1 MFLFACLMYNIGI
14 NLYGGKMKRLFLYLT
29 IVAMPLLFAGCKK
42 TDTSDLK
49 SIMTTEANGAM
60 SPTTVASSESK
71 ADKDNKKPT
80 AEAKKSITE
89 QPESFSKDKSEI
101 SYPKLTG
108 SKDDTSLNTMISD
121 NAKLGLSTFA
131 KAPDSDVKIKY
142 NIKNQSGKR
151 MSIVYTGKS
160 GDNNIIFTNNI
171 DLESGKSIGL
181 SDFADPLTLANYI
194 LSDDVVL
201 ENASNAQAAGFAEY
215 KKTLSVDI
223 LKTLLEDADFPL
235 IKENDINEGF
245 PKVFSYEAGGDIFI
259 AIPVSHEL
267 GDYVLVKYSPATK

>member
-42 TDTSDLK
+42 TDTNDLK

-60 SPTTVASSESK
+60 SPTTASSGESK
-71 ADKDNKKPT
+71 TATDNKNPT
-80 AEAKKSITE
+80 TEAKKGITE
-89 QPESFSKDKSEI
+89 QAQSFSKDKSEI

-267 GDYVLVKYSPATK
+267 GDYVLVKYSPTTK

>member
-1 MFLFACLMYNIGI
+1 MYNIGI

-42 TDTSDLK
+42 ADTTDLK

-60 SPTTVASSESK
+60 SPTTVAASESSS
-71 ADKDNKKPT
+71 AKDNKKPT
-80 AEAKKSITE
+80 AKAKEGITE
-89 QPESFSKDKSEI
+89 QSQSFSKDKSEI

-131 KAPDSDVKIKY
+131 KAPDSNVKIKY

-201 ENASNAQAAGFAEY
+201 ENASNAQASGFAEY

-235 IKENDINEGF
+235 VKENDINEGF
-245 PKVFSYEAGGDIFI
+245 PKVFSYESGGDIFI

>member
-1 MFLFACLMYNIGI
+1 MYNIGI

-60 SPTTVASSESK
+60 SPTTVAASESK
-71 ADKDNKKPT
+71 AAKDNKKPT

-89 QPESFSKDKSEI
+89 QSQSFSKDKSEI

-108 SKDDTSLNTMISD
+108 SKDDTSFNTMISD

-131 KAPDSDVKIKY
+131 KTPDSDVKIKY

-160 GDNNIIFTNNI
+160 GDSNIIFTNNI

-235 IKENDINEGF
+235 IKENDVNEGF

>member
-42 TDTSDLK
+42 ADTTDLK

-60 SPTTVASSESK
+60 SPTTVATSESK
-71 ADKDNKKPT
+71 AAKDNKKP
-80 AEAKKSITE
+80 AVEAKKSITE
-89 QPESFSKDKSEI
+89 QPENFSKDKSEI

-151 MSIVYTGKS
+151 ISIVYTGKS
-160 GDNNIIFTNNI
+160 GDSNIIFTNNI

-201 ENASNAQAAGFAEY
+201 ENASNAQASGFAEY

-223 LKTLLEDADFPL
+223 LKALLEDADFPL

>member
-1 MFLFACLMYNIGI
+1 MYNIGI

-42 TDTSDLK
+42 TDNSDLK

-60 SPTTVASSESK
+60 SPTTVAASESK
-71 ADKDNKKPT
+71 AAKDNKKPT

-89 QPESFSKDKSEI
+89 QPENFSKDKSEI

-108 SKDDTSLNTMISD
+108 SKDDTSLNTMISG

-131 KAPDSDVKIKY
+131 TTPDSNVKIKY

-201 ENASNAQAAGFAEY
+201 ENASNAQASGFAEY

-235 IKENDINEGF
+235 VKENDINEGF
-245 PKVFSYEAGGDIFI
+245 PKVFSYESGGDIFI

>member
-1 MFLFACLMYNIGI
+1 MYNIGI

-29 IVAMPLLFAGCKK
+29 IAAMPLLFAGCKK
-42 TDTSDLK
+42 TDTKDLK

-60 SPTTVASSESK
+60 SPTTASADESK
-71 ADKDNKKPT
+71 TATDNKKPT
-80 AEAKKSITE
+80 AEAKKGITE

-108 SKDDTSLNTMISD
+108 SNDDTSLNTMISD

-131 KAPDSDVKIKY
+131 KAPDSDVEIKY

-181 SDFADPLTLANYI
+181 SDFADPLTIANYI

-201 ENASNAQAAGFAEY
+201 ENASNEQAAGFAEY

>member
-1 MFLFACLMYNIGI
+1 
-14 NLYGGKMKRLFLYLT
+14 MKRLFLYLT

-42 TDTSDLK
+42 ADTTDLK

-60 SPTTVASSESK
+60 SPTTASADESK
-71 ADKDNKKPT
+71 TATDNKKPT
-80 AEAKKSITE
+80 AEAKKGITE
-89 QPESFSKDKSEI
+89 QSQSFSKDKSEI

-131 KAPDSDVKIKY
+131 KAPDSDVEIKY

-181 SDFADPLTLANYI
+181 SDFADPLTIANYI

>member
-1 MFLFACLMYNIGI
+1 MYNIGI

-42 TDTSDLK
+42 ADTTDLK

-60 SPTTVASSESK
+60 SPTTVAASESK
-71 ADKDNKKPT
+71 AAKDNKKPT
-80 AEAKKSITE
+80 VEAKKSITE
-89 QPESFSKDKSEI
+89 QPENFSKDKSEI

-131 KAPDSDVKIKY
+131 KAPDSNVKIKY

-151 MSIVYTGKS
+151 MSIVYTG
-160 GDNNIIFTNNI
+160 NNI

-201 ENASNAQAAGFAEY
+201 ENASNAQASGFAEY

-235 IKENDINEGF
+235 VKENDINEGF
-245 PKVFSYEAGGDIFI
+245 PKVFSYESGGDIFI

>member
-1 MFLFACLMYNIGI
+1 MYNIGI

-71 ADKDNKKPT
+71 AAKDNKKPT

-89 QPESFSKDKSEI
+89 QSQSFSKDKSE
-101 SYPKLTG
+101 
-108 SKDDTSLNTMISD
+108 
-121 NAKLGLSTFA
+121 
-131 KAPDSDVKIKY
+131 
-142 NIKNQSGKR
+142 R

-160 GDNNIIFTNNI
+160 GDSNIIFTNNI

>member
-1 MFLFACLMYNIGI
+1 MYNIGI

-42 TDTSDLK
+42 ADTTDLK

-60 SPTTVASSESK
+60 SPTTVAASESK
-71 ADKDNKKPT
+71 AAKDNKKPT

-89 QPESFSKDKSEI
+89 QPENFSKDKSEI

-131 KAPDSDVKIKY
+131 TTPDSNVKIKY

-160 GDNNIIFTNNI
+160 GDSNIIFTNNI

-201 ENASNAQAAGFAEY
+201 ENASNAQASGFAEY

-223 LKTLLEDADFPL
+223 LKTLLDDADFPL
-235 IKENDINEGF
+235 VKENDINEGF
-245 PKVFSYEAGGDIFI
+245 PKVFSYESGGDIFI

>member
-1 MFLFACLMYNIGI
+1 MYNVGI

-42 TDTSDLK
+42 ADTTDLK

-60 SPTTVASSESK
+60 SPTTASSGESK
-71 ADKDNKKPT
+71 TATDNKNPT
-80 AEAKKSITE
+80 AEAKKGITE
-89 QPESFSKDKSEI
+89 QAQSFSKDKSEI

-201 ENASNAQAAGFAEY
+201 ENASNAQASGFAEY

-235 IKENDINEGF
+235 VKENDVNEGF
-245 PKVFSYEAGGDIFI
+245 PKVFSYESGGDIFI

-267 GDYVLVKYSPATK
+267 GDYVLVKYSPSTK